1 MELLITIFKL
11 LLITAGLIG
20 IIALVTFAYRAYV
33 NLKEWLAKSID
44 RHDSIL
50 VETRESVSVIEKSLA
65 KFIEQLMNND
75 RKLRTH
81 MMKLTGEMSKL
92 KKDVAKVKNRVDDLE
107 RIVKVNPEELNEK
120 DI

>member
-92 KKDVAKVKNRVDDLE
+92 KKDVVKTNIRIDNLAHRVK
-107 RIVKVNPEELNEK
+107 INPEELNDK
-120 DI
+120 AV